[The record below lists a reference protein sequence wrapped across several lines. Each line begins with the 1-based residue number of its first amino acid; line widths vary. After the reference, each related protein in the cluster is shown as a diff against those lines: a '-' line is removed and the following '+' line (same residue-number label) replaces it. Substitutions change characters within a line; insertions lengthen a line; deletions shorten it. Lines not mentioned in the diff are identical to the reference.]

1 MVNLETYL
9 NITIRVAKATAEAQL
24 KQFQGTWKQ
33 VQASLNSSGGTGA
46 AAGIAGTSKSLA
58 SLTSS
63 LRSAGYAMTA
73 TFTAPLVLAGK
84 KIYDFTQANEAA
96 FAELQ
101 KVYGSDPFA
110 NYGKDLDALRKNFE
124 ALSNEYGIQQAE
136 VIGVGAAWAQAGVQ
150 GAALAQSVDTT
161 LKAMVIGGLS
171 ATQATNAL
179 IAIQAQYGA
188 SSSDLVK
195 ILNTLNVVENQTGIS
210 MAGLID
216 GFQRAAGAASEA
228 GINYRELAAML
239 AALTPAAGTASQAGN
254 ALKTIISNILA
265 PTKNAEDILAKMGV
279 TVSDMS
285 WKSATGAQRIELLA
299 TKFHGLD
306 QAQKNVASRYLATNF
321 QINRFDILMRDV
333 YNSLVKGSGGL
344 SYYGKALDATRDAN
358 VNAKVAA
365 QELQTVLNSSPHQMQ
380 QIGVIIQNS
389 LVDVLKPLLPV
400 ILAMAS
406 YLAKLAMWFSN
417 LSPTTQK
424 FIGLLAIML
433 ALMGPLMLYVSA
445 LVGGFRSLGVI
456 FGLMFGPF
464 GKIVGLFTGLFTTL
478 GSGGIA
484 IISALG
490 SVLGSVFSP
499 IVGILRAGLGAAG
512 SVVAV
517 AARTMFVPLTA
528 AAGAAGTLLTRTF
541 GTTFAILGGIVSGAG
556 NALLGSFTLL
566 FSGIRSIGFGALAFI
581 PRIFSAAF
589 SGAGTVVKLGFT
601 TIGASFFNFFRSIPR
616 LGFSFLVELG
626 ALFGRLPSLVLT
638 GLRGLLPMMASFGTL
653 LLRVFTGPWG
663 IAITVVV
670 SLLYGFRDKIAAAW
684 QGIVG
689 WFNSGASGLSSALG
703 GIATL
708 FDKAVAFVINVFNML
723 PQGVQNAMMAVVH
736 IVSNAA
742 KAVYELFSYLN
753 PFAHHSPSLVENVT
767 AGMAEV
773 NKQFA
778 TVMNIS
784 GPILKAYAD
793 IQTFSGAVAGLA
805 ATSRN
810 INMAKDLDNLKK
822 AGAGSGAINAY
833 KVLNSD
839 LTALTAKQNALNA
852 VIRIQKS
859 IVDADQEALNRAND
873 ALDRQQAILDK
884 LTATQQHYSDLM
896 STAKQNISDLANT
909 QIVGQKA
916 MGDQIFANTQA
927 QKALQLQMLQMED
940 VIGPIGDVQSK
951 LAALNGEILTL
962 QGTQQALQQAG
973 AGSDILSVY
982 NDQITA
988 LQGQTDQINSTVDAY
1003 NALQKQL
1010 DDLQR
1015 KGQELDLMNSLQFD
1029 GLTKQINDAANAM
1042 KELPF
1047 NEIMAGIAAN
1057 RANLD
1062 KYTAAYDKATKAVDA
1077 QQKVVDAAKAARD
1090 RIQATYD
1097 VENKKLQTLQDA
1109 YTKVNDAIQEINNS
1123 LQTMG
1128 QAAQAAID
1136 KASSAAKEGQ
1146 AAKNFDAAAGG
1157 NYPTGNLGANLGS
1170 GNAGGLSID
1179 DLTKAAIENT
1189 RKAFG
1194 KLDLLTPIKKKWG
1207 QVVSW
1212 WNANVGPGLS
1222 QFAHGVGQALS
1233 NIDVGKM
1240 FSTLTNSGVGK
1251 FLVDLGKTLGT
1262 IASAFG
1268 KLFAPE
1274 VVAFLK
1280 NIVFYFKELG
1290 DHVAPKVL
1298 PFLQAVWRL
1307 LGLLWAASKPL
1318 LAVMGI
1324 LLLGAIKVLASVFNS
1339 VLGPAIKTTATIT
1352 GNLLQIITG
1361 ILNFIVDIFT
1371 GKWKKA
1377 WNDVVEVVKGIFS
1390 AIGNIIRGAW
1400 NLIWGAIEGL
1410 VNGIVHFFQWLWDT
1424 LVGHSIIPDMI
1435 MDIVEW
1441 FAKLPVL
1448 ILQKLASAITWLL
1461 QKGKDIV
1468 QGLWNGAK
1476 AVWSN
1481 VYAWLGQVA
1490 LAIIAKFVN
1499 AINWLVKG
1507 GRAVLGGLWNGAKA
1521 VWSSVSTWLSSVGT
1535 AIVGKFGNAIN
1546 WLVGAGKNVL
1556 NGLWNGAKNVW
1567 NSVTGWFGRI
1577 GTGIK
1582 AAFSGAGNWLISAGK
1597 SIISGLLKGLS
1608 NAGGV
1613 VSAAAGIASQVAH
1626 AIVNKI
1632 IDGVNAVIPHRI
1644 SVEMPFPPHK
1654 KFSVPLLPNIPHW
1667 NALGGIYNRATVVGV
1682 GEAGKEVI
1690 LPLTNPARAWDL
1702 VKRSGLL
1709 NVIGGYLGRMNT
1721 PNLTTLN
1728 ARVNNASG
1736 GSTAPVVYQN
1746 NTDHTELHFHGD
1758 LSFPNIKSG
1767 NDAES
1772 FIRNLESLTGKL

>member
-1 MVNLETYL
+1 MFKVETYL

-46 AAGIAGTSKSLA
+46 ASGIAGTTRSLA

-84 KIYDFTQANEAA
+84 KIYDFTQANESA

-110 NYGKDLDALRKNFE
+110 NYGKDLDSLRKNFE

-161 LKAMVIGGLS
+161 LKAMIIGGLS

-239 AALTPAAGTASQAGN
+239 AALTPAAGTAAQAGN

-265 PTKNAEDILAKMGV
+265 PTKNAEDILKKMGI
-279 TVSDMS
+279 TVADMS
-285 WKSATGAQRIELLA
+285 WKSSTGAQRIELLA

-333 YNSLVKGSGGL
+333 YNSLIKGSGGL
-344 SYYGKALDATRDAN
+344 SYYGKALDATKDAN

-365 QELQTVLNSSPHQMQ
+365 QELATVMNSSPHQMQ
-380 QIGVIIQNS
+380 QIGVVIQNS

-400 ILAMAS
+400 ILAMAG

-424 FIGLLAIML
+424 FMGLLAIML

-456 FGLMFGPF
+456 FSLMFAPF
-464 GKIVGLFTGLFTTL
+464 GKIVGLFTGLFGTL
-478 GSGGIA
+478 GKGGIA
-484 IISALG
+484 LISALG

-499 IVGILRAGLGAAG
+499 IVGILRVGLGAAG

-517 AARTMFVPLTA
+517 AARTMFTPLTA
-528 AAGAAGTLLTRTF
+528 AAGAAGSLLVRTF

-556 NALLGSFTLL
+556 NALLGAFTLL
-566 FSGIRSIGFGALAFI
+566 FSGIKSIGFGALAFL
-581 PRIFSAAF
+581 PRIFGAAF
-589 SGAGTVVKLGFT
+589 SGAGTIVKLGFG
-601 TIGASFFNFFRSIPR
+601 TIGATFLNFFRSIPR
-616 LGFSFLVELG
+616 LGLTFFAELG
-626 ALFGRLPSLVLT
+626 ALFGRLPSLVLG

-670 SLLYGFRDKIAAAW
+670 SLLYGFRDKIATAW
-684 QGIVG
+684 QGVVG
-689 WFNSGASGLSSALG
+689 WFNSGASGLSGAMS
-703 GIATL
+703 GIASI

-723 PQGVQNAMMAVVH
+723 PQGIQNAMMAVVH
-736 IVSNAA
+736 IVENAA

-773 NKQFA
+773 NRQFA

-784 GPILKAYAD
+784 GPLLKAYAD
-793 IQTFSGAVAGLA
+793 IQTFSSAVATMA
-805 ATSRN
+805 ATTRN
-810 INMAKDLDNLKK
+810 INMAKDLDNLNK
-822 AGAGSGAINAY
+822 AGAGAGAINAY

-839 LTALTAKQNALNA
+839 LTALTAKQNALNN

-859 IVDADQEALNRAND
+859 IVDADQAALNRAND

-896 STAKQNISDLANT
+896 STAKQNISDLSNT

-940 VIGPIGDVQSK
+940 VVGPIGDVQSK
-951 LAALNGEILTL
+951 LAALNGEILSL

-973 AGSDILSVY
+973 AGSDILNVY

-988 LQGQTDQINSTVDAY
+988 LQGQQTGINDTITAY
-1003 NALQKQL
+1003 QALQDQL
-1010 DDLQR
+1010 DELQR
-1015 KGQELDLMNSLQFD
+1015 KGQELDLQNSLQFD

-1047 NEIMAGIAAN
+1047 DQIMAGIAAN
-1057 RANLD
+1057 KANLD
-1062 KYTAAYDKATKAVDA
+1062 KYTDAYNKATDAVTK
-1077 QQKVVDAAKAARD
+1077 QQVVVDAAKAARD
-1090 RIQATYD
+1090 RIQASYD
-1097 VENKKLQTLQDA
+1097 IENKKLQTLQDA
-1109 YTKVNDAIQEINNS
+1109 YSKVNDAIQEINDS

-1136 KASSAAKEGQ
+1136 KASSAAKQGQ
-1146 AAKNFDAAAGG
+1146 AATNFDAAAGG

-1170 GNAGGLSID
+1170 GNAGGLTID
-1179 DLTKAAIENT
+1179 DLTKAAIDNT

-1207 QVVSW
+1207 EVVTW

-1222 QFAHGVGQALS
+1222 QFAHGIGTALG

-1240 FSTLTNSGVGK
+1240 FGSLTNSGVGK

-1262 IASAFG
+1262 VASALG
-1268 KLFAPE
+1268 KLFSPE
-1274 VVAFLK
+1274 IIAFLK
-1280 NIVFYFKELG
+1280 NIVYYFKELG
-1290 DHVAPKVL
+1290 QHIAPQVL
-1298 PFLQAVWRL
+1298 SFFQALWRL
-1307 LGLLWAASKPL
+1307 LGLLWTASKPL
-1318 LAVMGI
+1318 VMVLGV
-1324 LLLGAIKVLASVFNS
+1324 LLLGALKILASVFNS
-1339 VLGPAIKTTATIT
+1339 VLKPAIEVTATIT
-1352 GNLLQIITG
+1352 GNLLQILTG

-1377 WNDVVEVVKGIFS
+1377 WDDVVQVVKGIFS
-1390 AIGNIIRGAW
+1390 AIGNIIKGAW
-1400 NLIWGAIEGL
+1400 NIIWGAVEGL
-1410 VNGIVHFFQWLWDT
+1410 VNGIVHFFQWLWDE

-1435 MDIVEW
+1435 RAIVDW
-1441 FAKLPVL
+1441 FLKLPVL
-1448 ILQKLASAITWLL
+1448 ILQTMAGFLTFLL
-1461 QKGKDIV
+1461 QKGKDLLTGLWNGAISVWNSVYAWLGQVGLAIV
-1468 QGLWNGAK
+1468 NKFTNAVSWLVNGGKAVLQGLWNGAK
-1476 AVWSN
+1476 AVWNS
-1481 VYAWLGQVA
+1481 VSKWLGD
-1490 LAIIAKFVN
+1490 
-1499 AINWLVKG
+1499 
-1507 GRAVLGGLWNGAKA
+1507 
-1521 VWSSVSTWLSSVGT
+1521 VGT
-1535 AIVGKFGNAIN
+1535 AIVNRFVNAAS

-1567 NSVTGWFGRI
+1567 SSVTSWFGKI
-1577 GTGIK
+1577 GGGIQG
-1582 AAFSGAGNWLISAGK
+1582 AFKSAGTWLLSAGK
-1597 SIISGLLKGLS
+1597 SIIGGLLRGLS
-1608 NAGGV
+1608 DVGGV
-1613 VSAAAGIASQVAH
+1613 ASAAAGVATTVAK

-1632 IDGVNAVIPHRI
+1632 IDGVNLIIPHRI

-1654 KFSVPLLPNIPHW
+1654 KFSIPLLPNLPHW

-1702 VKRSGLL
+1702 VKKSGLL
-1709 NVIGGYLGRMNT
+1709 NVIGGYLGKMNT
-1721 PNLTTLN
+1721 PNLSTLN

-1736 GSTAPVVYQN
+1736 SNASPVVYQN
-1746 NTDHTELHFHGD
+1746 NTQHTELHFHGD
-1758 LSFPNIKSG
+1758 LSFPSIKSG
-1767 NDAES
+1767 SDAEK
-1772 FIRNLESLTGKL
+1772 FIQNLESLTGKL